1 MIKALT
7 FDLFGT
13 VLDLE
18 KSTKSSIEN
27 IINNNK
33 SGVSPEEFWAYLRH
47 RQRIEQ
53 YQAKCSEI
61 ELPLQ
66 VGKNLNIIKK

>member
-27 IINNNK
+27 IIINNK
-33 SGVSPEEFWAYLRH
+33 SGVSPEEFWA
-47 RQRIEQ
+47 
-53 YQAKCSEI
+53 
-61 ELPLQ
+61 
-66 VGKNLNIIKK
+66 